1 MIRKKLKRSYRISK
15 YVLYKETLIDYKEQ
29 FWSFIGAFLGIGCIA
44 YLQTTILGT
53 ENLIFLIG
61 SFGASA
67 VLVYGAIE
75 SPLAQPRNLL
85 GGHIISAL
93 IGVLITKILPDII
106 YLQAPLAVA
115 TSIIAMQITKTMH
128 PPGGATAL
136 IAVSGGENIKALGFN
151 YILFPVTSGA
161 LILLIFALIFNNI
174 TTHRTYPKQGF
185 KRKKQYLRSNSK
197 YLR

>member
-185 KRKKQYLRSNSK
+185 KRKK
-197 YLR
+197 

>member
-1 MIRKKLKRSYRISK
+1 MIRKKIKRSYRISK
-15 YVLYKETLIDYKEQ
+15 YVLYKETLVDHKEQ
-29 FWSFIGAFLGIGCIA
+29 FWSFVGAFIGIACIA
-44 YLQTTILGT
+44 YLQTTFLGT

-75 SPLAQPRNLL
+75 SPLAQPRNLM

-93 IGVLITKILPDII
+93 IGVMVAKLVPEII
-106 YLQAPLAVA
+106 WIQAPLAVA
-115 TSIIAMQITKTMH
+115 SSIIAMQISKTLH

-151 YILFPVTSGA
+151 YVLFPVASGA
-161 LILLIFALIFNNI
+161 LILLICALIFNNI
-174 TTHRTYPKQGF
+174 TSHRTYPKQRF
-185 KRKKQYLRSNSK
+185 LRKKR
-197 YLR
+197 